1 MIKKYY
7 MKLLKYLLIII
18 VPNILIAQKSWTL
31 QQCVDRALE
40 MNISIKQSKLDYAG
54 SEIEKQGA
62 IGNFLPNI
70 NIGSNHS
77 WNVGLNQNITT
88 GLLENV
94 TTQFSS
100 MNLNMNLNIYS
111 GLQNVKR
118 LHRANLSILA
128 SQYQLEDMSEN
139 VALLVANS
147 YLQILFS
154 KESLAVQE
162 LQLDITLKELKR
174 INELV
179 DAGVVPKGDLYEIEA
194 NLASQEKNLVDAKNS
209 YYLSKIALAQLLLID
224 DYENFEIANESYD
237 IPISDVM
244 NRTPQEIFSYAVS
257 NKKEIKIFET
267 NVEIAKKDLEIS
279 KALLKPSLSA
289 FYSYSSR
296 IGYSDRL
303 VPTGEIEYAP
313 IGVVEGTGERVIAP
327 YTKMGIANPLSF
339 SEQFDLNAG
348 QNFGL
353 SLSIPILNN
362 LSRRSNVNQT
372 KVNILRSE
380 NSLLQKK
387 LDLENTVNQ
396 SFNDAKGAF
405 KAYEAS
411 LKLVDARELA
421 FQYAQ
426 SKFEVG
432 AMNSFDFT
440 QAKQRY
446 ELAQSEL
453 IRTKYDYIFK
463 LKVLEFYFG
472 VPITVK

>member
-1 MIKKYY
+1 
-7 MKLLKYLLIII
+7 MKILKYLFIII
-18 VPNILIAQKSWTL
+18 VPNILLAQRTWTL
-31 QQCVDRALE
+31 QECVNRAIE

-70 NIGSNHS
+70 NVGSNHS
-77 WNVGLNQNITT
+77 WNIGLNQNITT

-94 TTQFSS
+94 TTQFTS
-100 MNLNMNLNIYS
+100 MNLNMNVNIYG
-111 GLQNVKR
+111 GLQNINR

-128 SQYQLEDMSEN
+128 SQYQLEDMTEN
-139 VALLVANS
+139 IALLVANS

-154 KESLAVQE
+154 KESLSVQI
-162 LQLDITLKELKR
+162 LQLDITNSELKR

-179 DAGVVPKGDLYEIEA
+179 NSGVVPKGDLYEIEA
-194 NLASQEKNLVDAKNS
+194 NLASQEKNLVDAQNA
-209 YYLSKIALAQLLLID
+209 YYLSKISLAQLLLID
-224 DYENFEIANESYD
+224 DFENFEIANETYD

-244 NRTPQEIFSYAVS
+244 SKTPEEIFNYAVS

-267 NVEIAKKDLEIS
+267 NLDIAKKDLEIS
-279 KALLKPSLSA
+279 KASLKPTLSA

-303 VPTGEIEYAP
+303 VPTDEISYTP
-313 IGVVEGTGERVIAP
+313 IGVVEGTGERVVAP
-327 YTKMGIANPLSF
+327 YTKMTTSGPQSF
-339 SEQFDLNAG
+339 SKQFDLNAG

-353 SLSIPILNN
+353 SLNIPILNN
-362 LSRRSNVNQT
+362 FSRRSNVNRT
-372 KVNILRSE
+372 KINILRTE
-380 NSLLQKK
+380 NSLQQKK

-396 SFNDAKGAF
+396 SFSDANGAY
-405 KAYEAS
+405 KAYLAS
-411 LKLVDARELA
+411 KKLIKARELA
-421 FQYAQ
+421 FEYAKN
-426 SKFEVG
+426 KFQVG

-472 VPITVK
+472 VPITVN

>member
-1 MIKKYY
+1 
-7 MKLLKYLLIII
+7 MKILKYLFIII
-18 VPNILIAQKSWTL
+18 VPNILLAQQTWTL
-31 QQCVDRALE
+31 QECVNRAIE

-70 NIGSNHS
+70 NVGSNHS
-77 WNVGLNQNITT
+77 WNIGLNQNITT

-94 TTQFSS
+94 TTQFTS
-100 MNLNMNLNIYS
+100 MNLNMNVNIYG
-111 GLQNVKR
+111 GLQNINR

-128 SQYQLEDMSEN
+128 SQYQLEDMTEN
-139 VALLVANS
+139 IALLVANS

-154 KESLAVQE
+154 KESLSVQI
-162 LQLDITLKELKR
+162 LQLDITNSELKR

-179 DAGVVPKGDLYEIEA
+179 NSGVVPKGDLYEIEA
-194 NLASQEKNLVDAKNS
+194 NLASQEKNLVDAQNA
-209 YYLSKIALAQLLLID
+209 YYLSKISLAQLLLID
-224 DYENFEIANESYD
+224 DFENFEIANETYD

-244 NRTPQEIFSYAVS
+244 SKTPEEIFNYAVS

-267 NVEIAKKDLEIS
+267 NLDIAKKDLEIS
-279 KALLKPSLSA
+279 KASLKPTLSA

-303 VPTGEIEYAP
+303 VPTDEISYTP
-313 IGVVEGTGERVIAP
+313 IGVVEGTGERVVAP
-327 YTKMGIANPLSF
+327 YTKMTTSGPQSF
-339 SEQFDLNAG
+339 SKQFDLNAG

-353 SLSIPILNN
+353 SLNIPILNN
-362 LSRRSNVNQT
+362 FSRRSNVNRT
-372 KVNILRSE
+372 KINILRTE
-380 NSLLQKK
+380 NSLQQKK

-396 SFNDAKGAF
+396 SFSDSNGAY
-405 KAYEAS
+405 KAYLAS
-411 LKLVDARELA
+411 KKLIKARELA
-421 FQYAQ
+421 FEYAKN
-426 SKFEVG
+426 KFQVG

-472 VPITVK
+472 VPITVN

>member
-1 MIKKYY
+1 MSVLLIKKYY
-7 MKLLKYLLIII
+7 MKILKYLLIII
-18 VPNILIAQKSWTL
+18 VPNILIGQKSWTL
-31 QQCVDRALE
+31 QECVDRALE

-70 NIGSNHS
+70 NIGSSHS

-100 MNLNMNLNIYS
+100 MNLNMNVNIYG

-174 INELV
+174 IKELV
-179 DAGVVPKGDLYEIEA
+179 VAGVVPKGDLYEIEA
-194 NLASQEKNLVDAKNS
+194 NLASQEKTLVDAKNN

-257 NKKEIKIFET
+257 NKKEINK
-267 NVEIAKKDLEIS
+267 S
-279 KALLKPSLSA
+279 
-289 FYSYSSR
+289 
-296 IGYSDRL
+296 
-303 VPTGEIEYAP
+303 
-313 IGVVEGTGERVIAP
+313 
-327 YTKMGIANPLSF
+327 
-339 SEQFDLNAG
+339 
-348 QNFGL
+348 
-353 SLSIPILNN
+353 
-362 LSRRSNVNQT
+362 
-372 KVNILRSE
+372 
-380 NSLLQKK
+380 
-387 LDLENTVNQ
+387 
-396 SFNDAKGAF
+396 
-405 KAYEAS
+405 
-411 LKLVDARELA
+411 
-421 FQYAQ
+421 
-426 SKFEVG
+426 
-432 AMNSFDFT
+432 
-440 QAKQRY
+440 
-446 ELAQSEL
+446 
-453 IRTKYDYIFK
+453 
-463 LKVLEFYFG
+463 
-472 VPITVK
+472 

>member
-1 MIKKYY
+1 
-7 MKLLKYLLIII
+7 MKILKYLLIII
-18 VPNILIAQKSWTL
+18 VPNILLSQKLWTL
-31 QQCVDRALE
+31 QECVERALE
-40 MNISIKQSKLDYAG
+40 MNISIKQSELDYVG
-54 SEIEKQGA
+54 SEIEKKGA
-62 IGNFLPNI
+62 IGNFLPNL
-70 NIGSNHS
+70 NLSSSHS

-94 TTQFSS
+94 TTQFTS
-100 MNLNMNLNIYS
+100 MNLNMNVSIYS

-128 SQYQLEDMSEN
+128 RQYQLEDMSEN

-154 KESLAVQE
+154 KETLAVQE
-162 LQLDITLKELKR
+162 LQLEITKDELSRIKELV
-174 INELV
+174 N
-179 DAGVVPKGDLYEIEA
+179 AGVVPSGDLYEIEA
-194 NLASQEKNLVDAKNS
+194 NLASQEKNLVDAKNG
-209 YYLSKIALAQLLLID
+209 YFLSKIALAQLLLIED
-224 DYENFEIANESYD
+224 FEGFEIANETYD

-244 NRTPQEIFSYAVS
+244 TKTPSEIFNYAVS
-257 NKKEIKIFET
+257 NKKEIKLFET
-267 NVEIAKKDLEIS
+267 NLDIAKKDLEIS
-279 KALLKPSLSA
+279 KALLQPSLSA

-303 VPTGEIEYAP
+303 ISSDEIEYAP
-313 IGVVEGTGERVIAP
+313 IGVVEGTGERVVAP
-327 YTKMGIANPLSF
+327 YNKMKIASPLSF

-362 LSRRSNVNQT
+362 FSRRNNVSQT
-372 KVNILRSE
+372 KINIMRSE

-396 SFNDAKGAF
+396 SFNDAKGAL
-405 KAYEAS
+405 KAFQAS
-411 LKLVDARELA
+411 QKLVDARKLA
-421 FQYAQ
+421 FEYAQ
-426 SKFEVG
+426 DKFEVG

-472 VPITVK
+472 VPITIK